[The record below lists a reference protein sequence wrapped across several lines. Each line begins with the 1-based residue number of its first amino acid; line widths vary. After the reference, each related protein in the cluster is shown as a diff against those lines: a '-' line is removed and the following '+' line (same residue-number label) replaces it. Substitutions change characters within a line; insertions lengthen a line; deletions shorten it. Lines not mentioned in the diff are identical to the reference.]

1 MPHVDA
7 SRLNFD
13 TFRFR
18 EDKRVTTA
26 ARRLPRIGFGRFGLA
41 WISAGDLA
49 VSGAV
54 AIALRNL

>member
-13 TFRFR
+13 TFTFR
-18 EDKRVTTA
+18 DDMRVTTA
-26 ARRLPRIGFGRFGLA
+26 ARRLPRIGFGRFALA
-41 WISAGDLA
+41 WVSSGDLA
-49 VSGAV
+49 ASGAV